1 MWIFSNSLATA
12 AISSAASGKVREA
25 VQKCADFIAGE
36 GKITV
41 SEHFIRK
48 AAHFSEF
55 SLLGFLA
62 YFTYFSYLFSK
73 NKAAPICAFS
83 AAATTLFCGAAD
95 ECIQIFADGRG
106 PSVFD
111 AMIDFSGGIC
121 GVFVALVV
129 FFLVTTTKNHSKKA
143 QNTPENT

>member
-1 MWIFSNSLATA
+1 M
-12 AISSAASGKVREA
+12 
-25 VQKCADFIAGE
+25 
-36 GKITV
+36 
-41 SEHFIRK
+41 
-48 AAHFSEF
+48 
-55 SLLGFLA
+55 
-62 YFTYFSYLFSK
+62 
-73 NKAAPICAFS
+73 PICAFS

-129 FFLVTTTKNHSKKA
+129 FFLVKTAKNHSKKA
-143 QNTPENT
+143 QNPPEKPRKNQAKNAENA